1 VGGKHKQ
8 QEAQPTKP
16 SKSAP
21 IGTLW
26 IKANPKFQFGQPIL
40 SATDVEKA
48 GPRCVALHAYYMK
61 ACAENRTDGIV
72 GMFKCQHFGRDLETE
87 PFVVGLDDLFDLFT
101 LDALDMSILRCL
113 TL

>member
-21 IGTLW
+21 VGTLW

-40 SATDVEKA
+40 SAPDVEKA
-48 GPRCVALHAYYMK
+48 GPRWVALHAYYMK
-61 ACAENRTDGIV
+61 ACAENRTYGIV
-72 GMFKCQHFGRDLETE
+72 GMFKLQHFGHDLETE

-101 LDALDMSILRCL
+101 LDALDMSILHYL

>member
-1 VGGKHKQ
+1 MGGKHKQ

-21 IGTLW
+21 VGTLW

-48 GPRCVALHAYYMK
+48 GPGCAAVHACYMK

-72 GMFKCQHFGRDLETE
+72 GMFKRQHFGCDLETE
-87 PFVVGLDDLFDLFT
+87 HFVVGLDDLFDLFT